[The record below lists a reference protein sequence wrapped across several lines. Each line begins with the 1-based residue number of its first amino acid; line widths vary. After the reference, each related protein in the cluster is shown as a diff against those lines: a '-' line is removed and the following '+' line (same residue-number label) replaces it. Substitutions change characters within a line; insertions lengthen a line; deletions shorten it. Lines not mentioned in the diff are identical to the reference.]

1 MTEPKFQV
9 GSVYQSRTH
18 GLVEFKGVDNY
29 CGDLSLHFHSVTYGI
44 ECYWSA
50 GALHLH
56 FDESKGAL
64 PAGTPPDAG
73 TVFVVGEFLNK
84 VSSGVVWD
92 LVGVFTDKTKALG
105 ACKGRRNRFFAP
117 LELDA
122 VAPDEKVNLP
132 GTVYPFAGDD
142 ETWIK

>member
-1 MTEPKFQV
+1 MKDPEFQ
-9 GSVYQSRTH
+9 GRQ
-18 GLVEFKGVDNY
+18 
-29 CGDLSLHFHSVTYGI
+29 I
-44 ECYWSA
+44 ES
-50 GALHLH
+50 
-56 FDESKGAL
+56 S
-64 PAGTPPDAG
+64 

-84 VSSGVVWD
+84 VSNGVVWD

-122 VAPDEKVNLP
+122 VAPDENVVLP